1 MVQAA
6 GLDEGEADASE
17 MQSKLDELQA
27 KKQHMDQLLAQFSNL
42 NAPNPSGTS

>member
-1 MVQAA
+1 MVQAV
-6 GLDEGEADASE
+6 GLEEGEPDGCE

-42 NAPNPSGTS
+42 NASNHSGTS